1 VTIQTTRFHLLPPSA
16 AAHAR
21 ANSSARDARP
31 RGASAGAPVQVSA
44 RGHGLA
50 LARAP
55 AIATALWGALVL
67 GVDASQARTPR
78 AHKAAS
84 APSTEQVLAP
94 SAATVPDP
102 LPPARQVWRCGSSY
116 SAQPCAD
123 TAARPLDVADP
134 RSDAQRR
141 QSLEVTARDKRLAA
155 WYEAARRQGELAAS
169 AAVPAR
175 APAAPATCVDTTMMH
190 CVPKKPRTRA
200 VTSGGASRPALAHR
214 AP

>member
-1 VTIQTTRFHLLPPSA
+1 VTIQTTRFHLLSPSA
-16 AAHAR
+16 AARAR
-21 ANSSARDARP
+21 ASPFTRDVR
-31 RGASAGAPVQVSA
+31 RHGAPVPAPA
-44 RGHGLA
+44 RAHGLA

-84 APSTEQVLAP
+84 APSTEQILAP
-94 SAATVPDP
+94 SVATVPDP
-102 LPPARQVWRCGSSY
+102 LPPARQVWRCGNSY
-116 SAQPCAD
+116 SAQPCAG
-123 TAARPLDVADP
+123 APAGPLDVADP

-141 QSLEVTARDKRLAA
+141 QSLDVTARDKRLAA
-155 WYEAARRQGELAAS
+155 WYEAARRQGERAAS
-169 AAVPAR
+169 APAGAR
-175 APAAPATCVDTTMMH
+175 PPAAPATCVDTTMMH
-190 CVPKKPRTRA
+190 CVPKKPRQRT